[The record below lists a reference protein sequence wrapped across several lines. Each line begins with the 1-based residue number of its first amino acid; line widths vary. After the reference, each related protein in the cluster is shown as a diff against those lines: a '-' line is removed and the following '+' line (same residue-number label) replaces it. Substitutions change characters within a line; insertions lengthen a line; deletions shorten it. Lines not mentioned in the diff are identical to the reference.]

1 MLPPPVPFGPLGR
14 LGLHAHFHI
23 LLAVL
28 VLFLLSP
35 RIDIGTAA
43 LFFAPEEGFALANHP
58 VLHHLRMSVW
68 NLTLAMLALSLAMV
82 LAHPLRR
89 RATLWPTRVWV
100 FSLALLLLGPG
111 LLVNA
116 ILKAYWGRPRP
127 RAIEEFGGD
136 HGFTPP
142 FQIDGECLRNC
153 SFVSGEGGGATA
165 LALIVLVL
173 AWSAPWRWLRPL
185 SVALAGLFLIFGA
198 ASRVVMGGHF
208 LSDVVFSI
216 LLVFLVAEILAR
228 FFRLHELPAHRQA
241 HRDARE

>member
-14 LGLHAHFHI
+14 FGLQVHFHI
-23 LLAVL
+23 LLAAL
-28 VLFLLSP
+28 VFFLLSP
-35 RIDIGTAA
+35 RIDIGAAA
-43 LFFAPEEGFALANHP
+43 LFFDPEEGFALSGQP
-58 VLHHLRMSVW
+58 LLQHLRMSVW
-68 NLTLAMLALSLAMV
+68 NMTLVMVALSLLMV

-89 RATLWPTRVWV
+89 QAVLWPTRIWA
-100 FSLALLLLGPG
+100 FSLTLLLLGPG
-111 LLVNA
+111 LLVNV
-116 ILKAYWGRPRP
+116 ILKAYWGRSRP

-136 HGFTPP
+136 HAYTPP

-165 LALIVLVL
+165 LMVIVLVL

-185 SVALAGLFLIFGA
+185 SVALAGLILLFGA
-198 ASRVVMGGHF
+198 GLRVVMGGHF

-228 FFRLHELPAHRQA
+228 FFRLHELPAQ
-241 HRDARE
+241 RDARE